1 MHFPQEKISDQNIL
15 SMIAENNLE
24 GWENLYDKYAPSM
37 YGIICNLTSDRVLAE
52 IVLKETF
59 LQLKLEEI
67 FSKATYS
74 LCPFLLR
81 HTHTF
86 ARQQLKERG
95 KACSNGTVENTSLI
109 KVLCSQE
116 LSFKQAASNFNIT
129 EAEAKRKLHQEFL
142 GLRAQNKEEYHP
154 HLHNN
159 LMTNTL
165 PISIQNL
172 NT

>member
-1 MHFPQEKISDQNIL
+1 MQLQTKKISDQNIL
-15 SMIAENNLE
+15 SMIAENNLDA
-24 GWENLYDKYAPSM
+24 WELLYDKYAPAM
-37 YGIICNLTSDRVLAE
+37 YGIICNLTDDITLAKE
-52 IVLKETF
+52 IFKDAFIQLKE
-59 LQLKLEEI
+59 QRI
-67 FSKATYS
+67 FSKVTYS
-74 LCPFLLR
+74 LCACLLR

-129 EAEAKRKLHQEFL
+129 EVEAKRKLHQEFL
-142 GLRAQNKEEYHP
+142 GLRAQNKEGYHTNF
-154 HLHNN
+154 HKN
-159 LMTNTL
+159 LMMNTL

>member
-1 MHFPQEKISDQNIL
+1 MQLQTKKISDQNIL
-15 SMIAENNLE
+15 SMIAENNLDA
-24 GWENLYDKYAPSM
+24 WELLYDKYAPAM
-37 YGIICNLTSDRVLAE
+37 YGIICNLTDDITLAKE
-52 IVLKETF
+52 IFKEAFVQLKE
-59 LQLKLEEI
+59 KRV
-67 FSKATYS
+67 FSKVTYS
-74 LCPFLLR
+74 LCACLLR

-95 KACSNGTVENTSLI
+95 KACSNGTVEHTSLL

-129 EAEAKRKLHQEFL
+129 EAEAKTKLHQEFL

-154 HLHNN
+154 NFHNN
-159 LMTNTL
+159 LKRNTL